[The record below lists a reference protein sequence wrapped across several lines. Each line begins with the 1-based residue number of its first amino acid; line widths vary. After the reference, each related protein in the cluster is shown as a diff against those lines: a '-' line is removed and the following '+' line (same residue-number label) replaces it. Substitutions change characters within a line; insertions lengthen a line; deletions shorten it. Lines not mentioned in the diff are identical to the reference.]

1 MTYNLLF
8 LRNFSNYFNRTVKRL
23 ETVDEYVKAVGD
35 DGYAAFDHINFV
47 PADGVA
53 TTQVINWALSSQYEL
68 IGWQPDYM
76 LAIVNGSIES
86 RWFVVESKR
95 LRNGQYQFSLKRDSV
110 ADFLQQVGNAKAYV
124 VRGMLSTDNPLIYN
138 PEGISFNQIKKR
150 ELIIAD
156 KSAVYGKVVLPYPL
170 PQPYY
175 RIPNKYVVGYFGRDN
190 FDKAT
195 EISVPVNSS
204 STAAYET
211 IKTPISD
218 WYPQYLNKVQYI
230 TPSGTD
236 VRLIVSA
243 KSGGRSGSF
252 DYFCVSP
259 YTSSTRDGSEQ
270 SVPGVLLDGL
280 NDTSLTTDSRGP
292 GWTGYDLGLF
302 GGSGKGD
309 GYAVART
316 ILRQAVSQEV
326 VLDEATNEHKITLV
340 GLTDINSILAYDNKI
355 IQDSTGAK
363 YRIRAQLGGAK
374 WSLYSLP
381 SSGKVSDYVQNKKI
395 FSNTFPD
402 TKAGTFS
409 WDTWDIFSVKTFNDS
424 TLGAALNLQPFELTA
439 ERIYDTYMVTIPASS
454 SRKHCI
460 DSAFDIFVIPV
471 SHDEELEGKLPVAV
485 SIGQEI
491 LAKTN
496 GVKDLQLLP
505 YSPIQDKWS
514 NGVMRNPDAE
524 IASTKEPHYLDLFFA
539 GNSQASFSG
548 LPITVNEPIEPVMLV
563 APQDPVELKVSSE
576 TNVFRLV
583 APNYSS
589 VFEFSVYK
597 NGGFVSCD
605 IDCAF
610 KPYQPY
616 IHVAP
621 HFGGLYGEDFNDVRG
636 LTLTGNFSL
645 DQYTDAWATYELN
658 NKNYQLTF
666 DRQIDTLEL
675 NQSLQ
680 RTEQIAG
687 SISGAVQATANGAIA
702 GSLLGGPIGGAIGGA
717 VSGITSAAA
726 GVVDWVNLAMSQ
738 SDQLN
743 ASRAYFSNSIGNI
756 KAIPHTVSK
765 VSAYNPN
772 NKVWPILEEYS
783 STDTEKDLFRSLIEA
798 RSMTVG
804 AIMDI
809 GPFIHSSGD
818 RKWLQC
824 QPIRL
829 EGLSEDSH
837 IANDIYQE
845 LAKGVY
851 I

>member
-23 ETVDEYVKAVGD
+23 ETADEYLNAVSD
-35 DGYAAFDHINFV
+35 DGYASFSNINFV
-47 PADGVA
+47 PGDGVA
-53 TTQVINWALSSQYEL
+53 TTQVINWVSLTYPIE
-68 IGWQPDYM
+68 WQPDYM
-76 LAIVNGSIES
+76 VAIKDGSISS

-110 ADFLQQVGNAKAYV
+110 ADFIQQVGNAKAYV
-124 VRGMLSTDNPLIYN
+124 VRGMLSADNPLIYN
-138 PEGISFNQIKKR
+138 PEGISFNQIKKE
-150 ELIIAD
+150 ELIVAD
-156 KSAVYGKVVLPYPL
+156 KSATYVVHIGKMDIPTG
-170 PQPYY
+170 
-175 RIPNKYVVGYFGRDN
+175 RIPYKYVIGYFGKDN
-190 FDKAT
+190 FKEAT
-195 EISVPVNSS
+195 EISVPIGSS
-204 STAAYET
+204 SMAAYET
-211 IKTPISD
+211 IKTPIEE
-218 WYPQYLNKVQYI
+218 WYPQYLNKVQYVS
-230 TPSGTD
+230 PSGAD
-236 VRLIVSA
+236 VRLVVSA

-259 YTSSTRDGSEQ
+259 YTKSVRDGSEQ
-270 SVPGVLLDGL
+270 SVPGVSLDGL
-280 NDTSLTTDSRGP
+280 NDTSLTTNSRGP
-292 GWTGYDLGLF
+292 GWTGYNLSLY
-302 GGSGKGD
+302 GGAGNGD

-316 ILRQAVSQEV
+316 ILRQTVSQEI
-326 VLDEATNEHKITLV
+326 VLDEVTEEQKISLV
-340 GLTDINSILAYDNKI
+340 PMANIASILTYDNKVI
-355 IQDSTGAK
+355 EDSKGAK
-363 YRIRAQLGGAK
+363 YRIRAQIGGAEWK
-374 WSLYSLP
+374 MYVLP
-381 SSGKVSDYVQNKKI
+381 SSGKVSDYVQSTKI
-395 FSNTFPD
+395 FNTAFPD
-402 TKAGTFS
+402 VKAGTFS
-409 WDTWDIFSVKTFNDS
+409 WDTWDIFSVKAFNDH
-424 TLGAALNLQPFELTA
+424 TLGAALNLQAFTLTA
-439 ERIYDTYMVTIPASS
+439 ERLNDSYKVTIPASA
-454 SRKHCI
+454 SRRHCL

-471 SHDEELEGKLPVAV
+471 SHSDDQDGKLPIAV

-491 LAKTN
+491 LSRTN
-496 GVKDLQLLP
+496 GAKDLQLLP
-505 YSPIQDKWS
+505 YSPIQDRWKD
-514 NGVMRNPDAE
+514 GDLTDPDAK
-524 IASTKEPHYLDLFFA
+524 IISSNVPNYLNLFFA
-539 GNSQASFSG
+539 DNSQASFSG
-548 LPITVNEPIEPVMLV
+548 TLIYPEMDIFR
-563 APQDPVELKVSSE
+563 DPTGFAIPTDPTELKVASE
-576 TNVFRLV
+576 TNVFRL
-583 APNYSS
+583 AGPNYSS
-589 VFEFSVYK
+589 VFEFSPYK
-597 NGGFVSCD
+597 NGSLDTFD

-621 HFGGLYGEDFNDVRG
+621 HFGGLYGKDFNDVRG

-675 NQSLQ
+675 SQSLQ

-702 GSLLGGPIGGAIGGA
+702 GSLLGGPVGGAIGGA

-783 STDTEKDLFRSLIEA
+783 ATDTEKDLFRSLIEA

-804 AIMDI
+804 AVMDI
-809 GPFIHSSGD
+809 GPFIHPEGD

-829 EGLSEDSH
+829 EDLSEDSH